1 MVELLL
7 GVVGGLVVA
16 FVFWFS
22 SFPNRKASPPRRAL
36 DNATSKHE
44 AVVQEVEEILEDD
57 SPEEDLADMINKKH
71 S

>member
-1 MVELLL
+1 MTELLL

-16 FVFWFS
+16 LVAWLS
-22 SFPNRKASPPRRAL
+22 SFGRREASLKKRAL

-44 AVVQEVEEILEDD
+44 AVVQKVEEILEDD
-57 SPEEDLADMINKKH
+57 SPEEDLAALINKKH

>member
-1 MVELLL
+1 MRDLLL

-16 FVFWFS
+16 LVAWFS
-22 SFPNRKASPPRRAL
+22 SFGKRKASLRKRAL
-36 DNATSKHE
+36 DNAISKHE